1 MMSCIKLVWLREPN
15 RDTME
20 FCEFCHNM
28 IYLRTDAQNNLVKFC
43 KNCKAKR
50 VMDATEAGR
59 QPYKLSQT
67 LYSDD
72 DLLYLQHQNKYL
84 RFDPTLP
91 RVCDAS
97 MQCPNEA
104 CEGKRE
110 NKESRLLYIKY
121 HPVDLKY
128 LYSCDHCG
136 HCGLYEEFKKK

>member
-1 MMSCIKLVWLREPN
+1 
-15 RDTME
+15 ME
-20 FCEFCHNM
+20 FCEFCNNM
-28 IYLRTDAQNNLVKFC
+28 IYLRTDNQNNLVKYC
-43 KNCKAKR
+43 KNCKAKQ
-50 VMDATEAGR
+50 VVEAGEAGR
-59 QPYKLSQT
+59 MPYKISHT

-91 RVCDAS
+91 RICDPT

-110 NKESRLLYIKY
+110 NKEGRLLYIKY

-136 HCGLYEEFKKK
+136 HCGLYEEFKVAKH